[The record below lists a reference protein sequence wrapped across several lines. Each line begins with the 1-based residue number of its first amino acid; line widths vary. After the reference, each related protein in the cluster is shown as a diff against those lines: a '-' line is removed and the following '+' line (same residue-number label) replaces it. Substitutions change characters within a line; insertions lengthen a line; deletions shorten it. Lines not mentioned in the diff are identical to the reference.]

1 MSRSRLRP
9 LDLAIQIGETFTV
22 VDIFGDGTVS
32 AVDKPQERI
41 DGAPGPRLREWWHYY
56 QYAFAD
62 YQPIDL
68 VVLAVDTHNKIFSP
82 HYRRRAR
89 LAARLI
95 YGSFEGDEGDEEG
108 QFIPDN
114 PPVYQW
120 ITLAQAERAPF
131 LRVDL
136 ERNQEGEEHK
146 VVSSRGGSHD
156 AMIDTLEYQLQ
167 APKNWTV
174 RDW

>member
-9 LDLAIQIGETFTV
+9 LDLAQQIGDSFAAS
-22 VDIFGDGTVS
+22 DIHGDGQVS

-41 DGAPGPRLREWWHYY
+41 DGAPGPRLREWWHHYEF
-56 QYAFAD
+56 AFAE

-68 VVLAVDTHNKIFSP
+68 VVAAVDFHNRIFSA

-89 LAARLI
+89 LTARLI
-95 YGSFEGDEGDEEG
+95 YGTYDEDEDE
-108 QFIPDN
+108 FTPEY

-120 ITLAQAERAPF
+120 VTIAQAEKAPA

-136 ERNQEGEEHK
+136 ARNQEDESHM
-146 VVSSRGGSHD
+146 VVSSRGGTHE

-167 APKNWTV
+167 APRNWRV
-174 RDW
+174 SDW